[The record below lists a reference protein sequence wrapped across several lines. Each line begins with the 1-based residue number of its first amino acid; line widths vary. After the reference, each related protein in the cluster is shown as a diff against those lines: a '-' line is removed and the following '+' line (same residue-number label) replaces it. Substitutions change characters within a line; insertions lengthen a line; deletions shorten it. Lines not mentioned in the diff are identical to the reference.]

1 MEGAENRLEGEN
13 DSSSGGKSHFLC
25 RHKYGEEMLE
35 TENTVG
41 AGSSGLERFVQPDW
55 LESPS

>member
-1 MEGAENRLEGEN
+1 MEGAENGLEGEN
-13 DSSSGGKSHFLC
+13 DSGGGAKSHFLC

-35 TENTVG
+35 TENAVG
-41 AGSSGLERFVQPDW
+41 AGSSGLGRFVQPAW